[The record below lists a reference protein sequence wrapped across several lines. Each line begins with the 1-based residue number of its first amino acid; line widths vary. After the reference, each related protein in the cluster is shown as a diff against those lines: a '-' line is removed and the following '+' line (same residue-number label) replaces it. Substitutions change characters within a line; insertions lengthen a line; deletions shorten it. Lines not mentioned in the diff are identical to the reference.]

1 MKAGFGAIPDQPKS
15 DGSGIVFAYCKHC
28 GKQFRPC
35 PTEIPGIVNWRKSW
49 CSPECYQNAL
59 RAEMTIEPIKKD

>member
-1 MKAGFGAIPDQPKS
+1 MKAGFGSIPDQPAME
-15 DGSGIVFAYCKHC
+15 GGIVLVPCKHC

-49 CSPECYQNAL
+49 CSPECYQNSL
-59 RAEMTIEPIKKD
+59 RVEMTITPTKTE